1 WKAEPKQSRVR
12 AWLAGATGLSVVIVT
27 IFAMNAR
34 TTEPIS
40 VYMQDLAYEIGHGA
54 NTVNVLL
61 VDLRGFDTFGEISVL
76 VIAATGIASLVY
88 RNRSFRKDSR
98 RPTLATTGRRWL
110 AAAVDTE
117 RAQNR
122 SLMVDVATRILFP
135 AMIMLS
141 VYFFFAGHNAP
152 GGGFAGGL
160 VASLAF
166 SLRYLAGGRE
176 ELEEAL
182 PIDAGRIL
190 GTGLFVSATAVLWP
204 MVLLGEPPL
213 TSHIW
218 DLTLPL
224 IGEIHIA
231 SALLF
236 DLGVYLIVIGLT
248 MHILN
253 SLGGQL
259 DRDEEMRK
267 QRARDRARRLARNQ
281 RREAATVGARRS
293 NEKSTRQMPT
303 IRPPGAD
310 TESVEQNGENQTS
323 ISTKSLK
330 QEGK

>member
-1 WKAEPKQSRVR
+1 
-12 AWLAGATGLSVVIVT
+12 
-27 IFAMNAR
+27 MNAR

-166 SLRYLAGGRE
+166 ALRYLAGGRE

-323 ISTKSLK
+323 ISTKRLK